1 MAYAQ
6 SSTFSPRRAA
16 VFLLI
21 VALHV
26 GFVWVLNAGL
36 AQQAVERVFG
46 PIETKMI
53 EETKEDKK
61 EPPPPPPKMEIAPPP
76 FVPPPEV
83 AIELAPETTTSSA
96 ITATT
101 KAPPKVA
108 PPPPIVKSERSPATR
123 IAKRDGS
130 DNPEYPPQSKRLG
143 EEGLCI
149 LTITVTES
157 GRVENV
163 ILKQSSGF
171 PRLDEAAIKH
181 LQRQGWKFKPAMEN
195 GKPVASTLD
204 VPVRWKITVEKG

>member
-6 SSTFSPRRAA
+6 SSSFSTRKAA
-16 VFLLI
+16 VLLFI
-21 VALHV
+21 ILLHV
-26 GFVWVLNAGL
+26 VMVYVLNAGL
-36 AQQAVERVFG
+36 AHTAIERVFG

-53 EETKEDKK
+53 EEVKEEKK
-61 EPPPPPPKMEIAPPP
+61 EPPPPPPKMEVAPPP

-83 AIELAPETTTSSA
+83 AIDLPVETTTTTA

-101 KAPPKVA
+101 KVPPKVA
-108 PPPPIVKSERSPATR
+108 PPPVKVERLSAAR
-123 IAKRDGS
+123 IPKRDGS
-130 DNPEYPPQSKRLG
+130 DNPEYPPQSKRAG
-143 EEGLCI
+143 EEGLCV

-163 ILKQSSGF
+163 VLKQSSGF

-195 GKPVASTLD
+195 GKPIASILD
-204 VPVRWKITVEKG
+204 VPVRWKITTEKG

>member
-1 MAYAQ
+1 MAYAH
-6 SSTFSPRRAA
+6 SSTFSPRRALA
-16 VFLLI
+16 FVVI
-21 VALHV
+21 VLLHV
-26 GFVWVLNAGL
+26 GFIYTLNAGL

-53 EETKEDKK
+53 EEVKDEKK

-76 FVPPPEV
+76 FVPPPV
-83 AIELAPETTTSSA
+83 VTIDLPVETTTTTA

-101 KAPPKVA
+101 KVPPRVV
-108 PPPPIVKSERSPATR
+108 PPPVKVDRVPATR
-123 IAKRDGS
+123 IARRDGS

-157 GRVENV
+157 GHVENV
-163 ILKQSSGF
+163 VLKQSSGF

-181 LQRQGWKFKPAMEN
+181 LQRQGWKFKPAIEN
-195 GKPVASTLD
+195 GKPVTTTLD
-204 VPVRWKITVEKG
+204 VPVRWKITTEKG